1 LLGAYKALSNHD
13 KLYTP
18 VQGKTYSLFAEGDDS
33 EHYFSEI
40 KRLADVFLQRVPD
53 ERRLLG
59 LIQKVGARPFLL
71 GLKTT
76 GADRKTLKFVRETLR
91 QSLSIYTQN
100 VTDHLKTLPI
110 EKRIDSTLAT
120 TEEKYHLYMLEIEL
134 VNRIYRAEFKRSEY
148 KFALIAHCLRDF
160 RPECRSEEGEF
171 EAVCRG
177 CTDDCLVHL
186 GSVLL
191 EKYGIKP
198 YISVEMDQ
206 ERLFRRLKQ
215 AHPSIGALG
224 IACIP
229 ELATG
234 MRLCIRTGIPP
245 VGIPLNANRCARWM
259 SQAHETS
266 FNLEQL
272 EELLK

>member
-1 LLGAYKALSNHD
+1 MSNHD

-33 EHYFSEI
+33 EPYYAEI
-40 KRLADVFLQRVPD
+40 KRLADVFLQRGPD
-53 ERRLLG
+53 EKSLLG
-59 LIQKVGARPFLL
+59 LIQKVGKRPFLL
-71 GLKTT
+71 GSKTT
-76 GADRKTLKFVRETLR
+76 GADRKLLQSVRETLR

-100 VTDHLKTLPI
+100 VSNHLKTLPLA
-110 EKRIDSTLAT
+110 KRMDSTLAT

-134 VNRIYRAEFKRSEY
+134 VNRIHKEGFKRSEY

-160 RPECRSEEGEF
+160 RPGCLSVEGDV

-177 CTDDCLVHL
+177 CTEDCFVRL

-206 ERLFRRLKQ
+206 ERLFKRLKQ
-215 AHPSIGALG
+215 EHPSIGALG

-229 ELATG
+229 ELAMG

-245 VGIPLNANRCARWM
+245 VGIPLDANRCARWM
-259 SQAHETS
+259 SQAHESS

-272 EELLK
+272 EALLM

>member
-1 LLGAYKALSNHD
+1 LSNPER
-13 KLYTP
+13 LYTP
-18 VQGKTYSLFAEGDDS
+18 VQGKTYSLFADGDDS
-33 EHYFSEI
+33 AHYFSEI
-40 KRLADVFLQRVPD
+40 KRLADVFLQLVPD

-59 LIQKVGARPFLL
+59 LIRKMGVRPFLL
-71 GLKTT
+71 GLRTT
-76 GADRKTLKFVRETLR
+76 GANRETLRIIRETLR

-110 EKRIDSTLAT
+110 EKRRDCTLAT

-134 VNRIYRAEFKRSEY
+134 VNRIYREEFKRSEY

-160 RPECRSEEGEF
+160 RPDCRSEEGDI

-177 CTDDCLVHL
+177 CTEDCLVHL
-186 GSVLL
+186 GGVLL

-215 AHPSIGALG
+215 EHPSIGALG
-224 IACIP
+224 VACIP

-259 SQAHETS
+259 DQAHETS

-272 EELLK
+272 EELLQ